1 MPTEAPSELNDYI
14 GKDNG
19 DRESQSSIILKLAPT
34 LTTKENLD
42 GYRERSKSPNRQIL
56 SLNLVQ

>member
-42 GYRERSKSPNRQIL
+42 GYRDR
-56 SLNLVQ
+56 